1 MAAKK
6 NDRSTALNAPKMNKV
21 KVRLDVCLI
30 SHIEVEVDE
39 DLVGDFLENLP
50 MTDEAAE
57 SNFDVHIDF
66 DTLTSNIEKVEIED
80 GQEVEQPGPRKNL
93 RVGYLDD

>member
-6 NDRSTALNAPKMNKV
+6 NDRKTALNAPKKNKV
-21 KVRLDVCLI
+21 KVRLDIRLV

-39 DLVGDFLENLP
+39 DLVGDFLEHLP
-50 MTDEAAE
+50 MTDEAAD
-57 SNFDVHIDF
+57 SNFGVFVDL
-66 DTLTSNIEKVEIED
+66 DTLTANIEKVEIED
-80 GQEVEQPGPRKNL
+80 GQEVEQPGARKNL